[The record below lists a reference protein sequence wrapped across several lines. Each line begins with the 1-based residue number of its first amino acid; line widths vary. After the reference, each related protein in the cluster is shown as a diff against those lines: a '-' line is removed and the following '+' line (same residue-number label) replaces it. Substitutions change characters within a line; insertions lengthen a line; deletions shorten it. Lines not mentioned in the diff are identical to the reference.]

1 MSLPRNSMQG
11 SLFAVGVVASDFFP
25 ANDRY
30 RVFREKIMPALYA
43 QRNELCRLYCE
54 ENGRPAIE
62 PVVLSAVT
70 LLQFME
76 RVPDSKA
83 AEYVRL
89 HLGWKYALDLEFDY
103 RGFHPTSLVKF
114 RGRLL
119 EGESERWV
127 FDSVLDS
134 LRDAGLVRKKSRQ
147 RLDST
152 HILGCV
158 SKMSRLEML
167 RETLRLFLE
176 EVDRCGYSGRL
187 SEWPVLRERYI
198 DSDVPWHR
206 LTREEL
212 ITKGQQAGHDA
223 LLLIKWLRAQGV
235 DFMNSD
241 KAVLLERVFLEQY
254 ELRDEGFEWRQREG
268 SGAVKNPHDPDVQWA
283 TKDVAKTKQWEGY
296 KVQIAETVS
305 HDGKAKEK
313 GQPTEQFITEVITTE
328 AIASDIDGLARVLES
343 QAKNQNDEPSELYV
357 DAGYVT
363 DDTLADGKEGGYQL
377 IGPAR
382 PSGNAGGSDF
392 SSECF
397 DVDVANRKAV
407 CPAGNTS
414 CQCSLIH
421 EQKRQTYY
429 RFEWAGQCDGCELN
443 KRCTSSKNGRRLLM
457 VGVHHDLL
465 QGRRREMKTEEFKKM
480 MHLRNAIEGT
490 VSEFVR
496 GGGRRTR
503 YKGLAKT
510 RLANYFLGAAVNTQ
524 RWIRL
529 SRYQIDQYGK
539 AA

>member
-1 MSLPRNSMQG
+1 MSLPKHSMQG
-11 SLFAVGVVASDFFP
+11 SLFAVGVMAPDFFP
-25 ANDRY
+25 ADDRH

-43 QRNELCRLYCE
+43 QRKELCRLYCE

-76 RVPDSKA
+76 KVPDSKA
-83 AEYVRL
+83 TEYVRL

-114 RGRLL
+114 RERLL
-119 EGESERWV
+119 EGESERFV
-127 FDSVLDS
+127 FDSLLDS

-158 SKMSRLEML
+158 SKMSRLEL
-167 RETLRLFLE
+167 VRETLRLFLE
-176 EVDRCGYSGRL
+176 EVDKNGYTGHLAEGS
-187 SEWPVLRERYI
+187 VLFERYI

-206 LTREEL
+206 LSREDL
-212 ITKGQQAGHDA
+212 ITKGRQAGVDA
-223 LLLIKWLRAQGV
+223 LSLIKWLRSQGEEV
-235 DFMNSD
+235 RDSD
-241 KAVLLERVFLEQY
+241 KALLLERVFLEQY
-254 ELRDEGFEWRQREG
+254 ELGNEGFEWRRKEE
-268 SGAVKNPHDPDVQWA
+268 SGGVKNPHDPDVQWA
-283 TKDVAKTKQWEGY
+283 TKDLAKTKQWEGY
-296 KVQIAETVS
+296 KLQIAETVS
-305 HDGKAKEK
+305 DEGKAKEK
-313 GQPTEQFITEVITTE
+313 GEPTEQFITEVITTE
-328 AIASDIDGLARVLES
+328 AIASDIDGLDRVLES
-343 QAKNQNDEPSELYV
+343 QAENRNDKPSELYV

-363 DDTLADGKEGGYQL
+363 DDTLADAKEGGYEL
-377 IGPAR
+377 TGPAR
-382 PSGNAGGSDF
+382 PPGTADKTEF

-407 CPAGNTS
+407 CPAGRTS

-421 EQKRQTYY
+421 EQKRQAYY
-429 RFEWAGQCDGCELN
+429 RFEWAGQCDECPLRV
-443 KRCTSSKNGRRLLM
+443 RCTSSKRGRRLLI

-465 QGRRREMKTEEFKKM
+465 QARRREMQTDEFKEK

-490 VSEFVR
+490 VSEFAR

-510 RLANYFLGAAVNTQ
+510 RLANYFHGAAANAK

-529 SRYQIDQYGK
+529 TRYQIEKHGK